1 MATFSTLRSTNFDQ
15 RFAQFTKVYV
25 AHRPLVQRFL
35 TTSFVFYVLGTTY
48 RGLSARPGSSSKK
61 TKATADGKDLDQ
73 AARGKP
79 PRVAVRYLCADDCL
93 WVSDLYYCFQVDALF
108 YQRLSIILRIVIP
121 SIRSK
126 EALLLVMHSSLLIFR
141 TAISLYVAALDGK
154 CVG

>member
-93 WVSDLYYCFQVDALF
+93 WVSDSCVLLFSGRCFILPATVDHPANRYSKYTIQGGFVARHALQSA
-108 YQRLSIILRIVIP
+108 YL
-121 SIRSK
+121 
-126 EALLLVMHSSLLIFR
+126 
-141 TAISLYVAALDGK
+141 
-154 CVG
+154 